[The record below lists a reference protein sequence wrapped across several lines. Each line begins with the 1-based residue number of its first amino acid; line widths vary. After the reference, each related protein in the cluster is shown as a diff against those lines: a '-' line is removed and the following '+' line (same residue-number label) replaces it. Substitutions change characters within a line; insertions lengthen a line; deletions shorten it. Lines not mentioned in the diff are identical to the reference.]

1 MLAAR
6 LGDKTFGNCSIHGP
20 NIEGRIISCSNN
32 VIIGGMPAARIG
44 DSVLG
49 NCGCISTIIE
59 GSDKSIVSG
68 MPMARLGDSFIGTYT
83 GVIIEGASM
92 TLMI

>member
-1 MLAAR
+1 
-6 LGDKTFGNCSIHGP
+6 
-20 NIEGRIISCSNN
+20 
-32 VIIGGMPAARIG
+32 MPAARIG